1 MKHYDKGGKNIH
13 KDSDRYYPIQE
24 GTKKNSRFI
33 AFSALKARV
42 KRTLES
48 MSEYALV
55 ALISYGYSELFK
67 TNLAQTI
74 FLPNIVFAWRFFVSC
89 RDTLDLNDW
98 KL

>member
-1 MKHYDKGGKNIH
+1 
-13 KDSDRYYPIQE
+13 
-24 GTKKNSRFI
+24 
-33 AFSALKARV
+33 
-42 KRTLES
+42 

-55 ALISYGYSELFK
+55 ALISYGYSGLFK

>member
-1 MKHYDKGGKNIH
+1 MTRAEKIFI
-13 KDSDRYYPIQE
+13 RIATAIIPF
-24 GTKKNSRFI
+24 KKARKKIRASLL
-33 AFSALKARV
+33 FSALKARV

-55 ALISYGYSELFK
+55 ALISYGYSGLFK

-74 FLPNIVFAWRFFVSC
+74 FLPNIVFAWKFFVSC